1 MKYLKNKIEKILY
14 QKRYDIE
21 NKEEW
26 FFLKYKNQVL
36 WAFEYITNQKELFW
50 DFDSRWI
57 EKIPKEYINDDSEI
71 FLWNKNIF
79 ICFAKRKNIKNEN
92 IYFADFINIETNAS
106 QRIQISK
113 INLIYNFKYD
123 NSEYLLINY
132 TINDENLSIVLEI
145 NTLNKLKKISEKYEF
160 IKLNYFKKD
169 NNFYKL
175 EYINSNKN
183 EKINELNTEFYFELK
198 QINEIEYNNAI
209 ISEDFF
215 DFYSM
220 QLQINKND
228 LIFWDRE
235 ANSSTSWNAIKTWL
249 NIFFIFISI
258 IFIFYKPIL
267 WIFFGVFISIFMFLD
282 SNKKFKLINFSY
294 VIVLFSLIIEWFTNN
309 FYNFID
315 LLLSISFIYAI
326 IIIPLIAIRKN
337 KIIAFETKEI
347 NDLEKYSHSLE
358 IKNKLQNINYNKI
371 NEHLILIISISLM
384 RWLWYF
390 YYIFLY
396 NYVALSNFENYINT
410 ITAFIIIVIWVT
422 IGKHISK
429 SAIFMNHI
437 ILFMNNFISYIYDI
451 FRNET
456 ILNSKIYINN
466 YKYINNKSIKKLI
479 NWKEF
484 LYYVENSDCIK
495 IKDKENNIEISLF

>member
-21 NKEEW
+21 KKEEW

-113 INLIYNFKYD
+113 INLIYNYIFDEK
-123 NSEYLLINY
+123 EYIFINY
-132 TINDENLSIVLEI
+132 SLNGSNLSIVLESG
-145 NTLNKLKKISEKYEF
+145 NLKKISEKDELVEN
-160 IKLNYFKKD
+160 IKLNYFLIWKQH
-169 NNFYKL
+169 YKL
-175 EYINSNKN
+175 E
-183 EKINELNTEFYFELK
+183 KINKTEELKKLSQEFYFELK
-198 QINEIEYNNAI
+198 KIYKTEYNNSI
-209 ISEDFF
+209 ISQEFF
-215 DFYSM
+215 DFFSM
-220 QLQINKND
+220 QIQINKND
-228 LIFWDRE
+228 LIYWDRE
-235 ANSSTSWNAIKTWL
+235 QNSSDMWDSIKTWL
-249 NIFFIFISI
+249 IIFSMLLSV
-258 IFIFYKPIL
+258 IFIFYKPIF
-267 WIFFGVFISIFMFLD
+267 WIFFITFISIFMSLN
-282 SNKKFKLINFSY
+282 SYKKFKFISIAYVLILIMI
-294 VIVLFSLIIEWFTNN
+294 VINRFISNNINILIDNIITFTFLFW
-309 FYNFID
+309 
-315 LLLSISFIYAI
+315 I
-326 IIIPLIAIRKN
+326 IIIPLY
-337 KIIAFETKEI
+337 KIIRNKKTAFEDKPI
-347 NDLEKYSHSLE
+347 DDLYKYTQSLD
-358 IKNKLQNINYNKI
+358 IKNKLKLINYEKI
-371 NEHLILIISISLM
+371 NQHLSLILWVSFFYSIWTLYYISL
-384 RWLWYF
+384 YNNP
-390 YYIFLY
+390 IFAWFN
-396 NYVALSNFENYINT
+396 NYVFI
-410 ITAFIIIVIWVT
+410 FIIFIAIFIWVSAW
-422 IGKHISK
+422 KYLSK
-429 SAIFMNHI
+429 SAIFMNHF

-451 FRNET
+451 FKNET

>member
-21 NKEEW
+21 KKEEW

-113 INLIYNFKYD
+113 INLIYNYIFDEK
-123 NSEYLLINY
+123 EYIFINY
-132 TINDENLSIVLEI
+132 SLNGSNLSIVLESGS
-145 NTLNKLKKISEKYEF
+145 LKKNSEKDELVEN
-160 IKLNYFKKD
+160 IKLNYFLIWKQH
-169 NNFYKL
+169 YKL
-175 EYINSNKN
+175 E
-183 EKINELNTEFYFELK
+183 KINKTEELKKLSQEFYFELK
-198 QINEIEYNNAI
+198 KIYKTEYNNSI
-209 ISEDFF
+209 ISQEFF
-215 DFYSM
+215 DFFSM
-220 QLQINKND
+220 QIQINKND
-228 LIFWDRE
+228 LIYWDRE
-235 ANSSTSWNAIKTWL
+235 QNSSDMWDSIKTWL
-249 NIFFIFISI
+249 IILSMLLSV
-258 IFIFYKPIL
+258 IFIFYKPIF
-267 WIFFGVFISIFMFLD
+267 WIFFITFISIFMSLN
-282 SNKKFKLINFSY
+282 SYKKFKFISIAYVLILIMI
-294 VIVLFSLIIEWFTNN
+294 VINRFISNNINILIDNIITFTFLFW
-309 FYNFID
+309 
-315 LLLSISFIYAI
+315 I
-326 IIIPLIAIRKN
+326 IIIPLYKIIRN
-337 KIIAFETKEI
+337 KKIAFEDKPI
-347 NDLEKYSHSLE
+347 DDLYKYTQSLD
-358 IKNKLQNINYNKI
+358 IKNKLKLINYEKI
-371 NEHLILIISISLM
+371 NQHLSLILWVSFFYSIWTLYYISL
-384 RWLWYF
+384 YNNP
-390 YYIFLY
+390 IFAWFN
-396 NYVALSNFENYINT
+396 NYVFI
-410 ITAFIIIVIWVT
+410 FIIFIAIIIWVSAW
-422 IGKHISK
+422 KYISK
-429 SAIFMNHI
+429 SAIFINHF

-466 YKYINNKSIKKLI
+466 YKYINNESIKKLI
-479 NWKEF
+479 HWKEF